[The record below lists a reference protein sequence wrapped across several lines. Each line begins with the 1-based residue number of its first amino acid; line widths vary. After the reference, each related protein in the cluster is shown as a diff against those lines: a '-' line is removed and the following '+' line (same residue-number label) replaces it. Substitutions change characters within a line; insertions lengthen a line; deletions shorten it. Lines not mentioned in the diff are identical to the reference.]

1 MIILIIWKKVILF
14 YDSLSLEVIS
24 GGTHGSQGPVK
35 VLQIL
40 FPRFLLKGRNNWQLL
55 PGDMTECR
63 CGATRVWRPALPGK
77 PRAPEGRSPAPGR
90 RRAPAGGAGIPAP
103 GAQLGRSHSGL
114 SSLCLPWAFPPLL
127 GPAASRSAPG
137 LSART
142 PGSSLPGGAAPRPA
156 GGLGRSPE
164 PAWGWGAVAREAGPG
179 LRVRAS
185 GAAQASVAGT
195 PGVEQ
200 TVIQAPEN
208 RKGMHTSGRRVR
220 FAGSASHTFSSD
232 GGLIT
237 VKGGDPL
244 SDCREEDFH
253 LQLVSQFSATFPVPR
268 HCPLWKPDRC
278 LPLNIPET
286 F

>member
-1 MIILIIWKKVILF
+1 M
-14 YDSLSLEVIS
+14 
-24 GGTHGSQGPVK
+24 
-35 VLQIL
+35 
-40 FPRFLLKGRNNWQLL
+40 
-55 PGDMTECR
+55 
-63 CGATRVWRPALPGK
+63 
-77 PRAPEGRSPAPGR
+77 
-90 RRAPAGGAGIPAP
+90 
-103 GAQLGRSHSGL
+103 
-114 SSLCLPWAFPPLL
+114 
-127 GPAASRSAPG
+127 
-137 LSART
+137 
-142 PGSSLPGGAAPRPA
+142 
-156 GGLGRSPE
+156 
-164 PAWGWGAVAREAGPG
+164 AREAGPG